1 MLGLT
6 ATPNRSDNV
15 DILQFLGNN
24 LLYKKDLI
32 DGINADLLCNFEYHG
47 INDKHVDLCL
57 AVFDVFA
64 IEGDKVSGFQVS
76 EGKVSR
82 CEMRD
87 AR

>member
-24 LLYKKDLI
+24 LLYKDLI

-47 INDKHVDLCL
+47 INDKHVDYTKITWRGKK
-57 AVFDVFA
+57 FDETELDNNLNTDLRADYIFN
-64 IEGDKVSGFQVS
+64 S
-76 EGKVSR
+76 
-82 CEMRD
+82 
-87 AR
+87 